1 LEAQFVA
8 KKEVQQKEI
17 DELKQELEKK
27 NEELHKLNRFVTNF
41 VPNSICTNLLI
52 HFNLYSALAD
62 LKRVN
67 EELQVKLF
75 LN

>member
-27 NEELHKLNRFVTNF
+27 NEELHKLNR
-41 VPNSICTNLLI
+41 
-52 HFNLYSALAD
+52 
-62 LKRVN
+62 
-67 EELQVKLF
+67 
-75 LN
+75 